1 MPGERLRLCNGCN
14 ARYPPGMIRFV
25 RRRPSFLL
33 RLLMLVVVAIGSV
46 GGATA
51 SALGEL
57 HEMSHLDHPAA
68 PHDAAGL
75 DAGHDPDDTS
85 ARLLHALV
93 HCGHCHGQGGVLPF
107 ALASWEL
114 PLPPSTAAPTTI
126 DTDGRP
132 APLESLLRPPIQA

>member
-1 MPGERLRLCNGCN
+1 
-14 ARYPPGMIRFV
+14 MIRFA
-25 RRRPSFLL
+25 RRCSPFLL

-57 HEMSHLDHPAA
+57 HEMSHLDHPAT
-68 PHDAAGL
+68 PHDGAGF

-93 HCGHCHGQGGVLPF
+93 HCGHCPGQGGVLPF

-114 PLPPSTAAPTTI
+114 PSPPSAAAPTTI

>member
-1 MPGERLRLCNGCN
+1 
-14 ARYPPGMIRFV
+14 MIRFV

-33 RLLMLVVVAIGSV
+33 RLLMLVVVAVGTV

-57 HEMSHLDHPAA
+57 HEMAHQDHPAA
-68 PHDAAGL
+68 PHDAAGFET
-75 DAGHDPDDTS
+75 GHDPDDAS

-114 PLPPSTAAPTTI
+114 PTPPSAAAPTTI
-126 DTDGRP
+126 EPDVRP